1 MDVRNIVQRA
11 VDEVRIRAES
21 ARVNI
26 ELDVESVCVMADED
40 RLVQALTNLAE
51 NGIKFS
57 PADAILQIGVAVRD
71 GAALFCVQDHGR
83 GIPSNKIGAV
93 FNRFEQVDAS
103 DSRAAG
109 GTGLGLAITRRIV
122 ELHGGRIWVES
133 TVGGGSTFCF
143 TIPQAVTAA
152 A

>member
-1 MDVRNIVQRA
+1 MMQLAVANADRLIQLFNDVVDVERLANRDLVLDCRQIDVRDIVQRT
-11 VDEVRIRAES
+11 VDGVRTRAES

-57 PADAILQIGVAVRD
+57 PADASLQIGVAVRD

-83 GIPSNKIGAV
+83 GIPSSK
-93 FNRFEQVDAS
+93 
-103 DSRAAG
+103 
-109 GTGLGLAITRRIV
+109 
-122 ELHGGRIWVES
+122 
-133 TVGGGSTFCF
+133 
-143 TIPQAVTAA
+143 
-152 A
+152 